1 MEFPSS
7 RENPMR
13 TQGRNGAWKF
23 RRPKKFM
30 RMSGCLL
37 LQTYTS
43 MMMKAWPRKKTLAN
57 RPNS

>member
-7 RENPMR
+7 SENPMS

-23 RRPKKFM
+23 RRPKKFI

-37 LQTYTS
+37 LHTYTS
-43 MMMKAWPRKKTLAN
+43 IMMKA
-57 RPNS
+57 